1 MRITLPWIALLQL
14 ASLDIA
20 SAVAP
25 VLRPRDYDSREYYA
39 IQLSSGIAPES
50 LARYFGFEFE
60 GRLGELDDHYLF
72 SGPLS
77 DTDVI
82 EDYRRRRKSKRSLWD
97 VGGWNEDQIIF
108 WEKQKLKKLEKR
120 IVPPNRRRATTLPQK
135 RNKSLVKQLEKVA
148 RKLHIE
154 DPIFGE
160 QWHLV
165 NISIRQC
172 TSILTKYQLNTVQ
185 KGHDV
190 NVTGVWLEGFS
201 SYGIS

>member
-1 MRITLPWIALLQL
+1 MRITLSWIALLQL

-39 IQLSSGIAPES
+39 VQLSSGIAPES
-50 LARYFGFEFE
+50 LARDYGFEFE

-82 EDYRRRRKSKRSLWD
+82 EDYRQRRKSKRWD
-97 VGGWNEDQIIF
+97 VGERDEDQIIY

-120 IVPPNRRRATTLPQK
+120 IVPPNRRRATTSPQK
-135 RNKSLVKQLEKVA
+135 RNKFLVKQLEKIA
-148 RKLHIE
+148 RKLDIE

-165 NISIRQC
+165 NLSIRQC
-172 TSILTKYQLNTVQ
+172 VP
-185 KGHDV
+185 
-190 NVTGVWLEGFS
+190 
-201 SYGIS
+201 SY